1 MEERLSFQRQT
12 SRRGNV
18 LRAQFGPDGETIVF
32 SAACENKPAGLFQTR
47 VAAGAEVQCPL
58 ASVVIGGL
66 VSSTI
71 LTLVL
76 LPTLYAWL
84 GEKGGKR

>member
-1 MEERLSFQRQT
+1 MTALVASLGFVPMALFT
-12 SRRGNV
+12 S
-18 LRAQFGPDGETIVF
+18 
-32 SAACENKPAGLFQTR
+32 
-47 VAAGAEVQCPL
+47 AGAEVQRPL

-84 GEKGGKR
+84 GDRR